1 MYLPTPRLLSA
12 HLSLAGID
20 NYLGATGTI
29 ASMSLFEA
37 PKRILEFGSILIAS
51 LGLAL
56 IPIFVSIKGIT
67 KYGKSML
74 VLAVTVLFI
83 LWLYLT
89 DSDPGTWHFLPIA
102 FPLIMVFVA
111 IGLNKMTKINR
122 RIVFSSACVLILVN
136 GIFLNANVLA
146 KQNPYA
152 TNYESQLK
160 SLLDGS
166 YVVCNSG
173 GDYGLDNYYVMASGK
188 DIRPI
193 FIDGDIPD
201 VSMFSPIK
209 EVEYEAY
216 LENYLETNYNIKP
229 AQAVIQVQGM
239 IKHKLEVHLSPRYQ
253 DYLKWMNDKYGLPTQ
268 FPYSSTQGSNTL
280 AQVQWLLSQGDNVFL
295 AKPSVTPYWEGIFQT
310 ESYSD
315 TLDMIVGVNLG
326 Y

>member
-1 MYLPTPRLLSA
+1 
-12 HLSLAGID
+12 
-20 NYLGATGTI
+20 
-29 ASMSLFEA
+29 
-37 PKRILEFGSILIAS
+37 
-51 LGLAL
+51 
-56 IPIFVSIKGIT
+56 
-67 KYGKSML
+67 ML

-146 KQNPYA
+146 NQHPYA

-160 SLLDGS
+160 SLPDGS

-201 VSMFSPIK
+201 VSMFSPAK

-216 LENYLETNYNIKP
+216 LENYLETNYKIKP

-253 DYLKWMNDKYGLPTQ
+253 DYLKWMNEKYGLPMQ
-268 FPYSSTQGSNTL
+268 LPYSSTQSSNTL

-315 TLDMIVGVNLG
+315 TLDRIVGVNLG